1 MKIYHGSTE
10 IVSSPEIRETNRTLD
25 YGSGFYTTT
34 SFEQAQAWVKRRMDE
49 KNMSKGY
56 VCVYEYNEQ
65 LAAELKCLFFNA
77 PTEEWVDFVMK
88 NRTERDYTHKY
99 DIVYGPVANDRVYAA
114 FALYEGGL
122 INKEIL
128 ISELKAYR
136 LVDQYLFHTKE
147 ALKALTFIE
156 AKEITL

>member
-10 IVSSPEIRETNRTLD
+10 IVSS
-25 YGSGFYTTT
+25 
-34 SFEQAQAWVKRRMDE
+34 
-49 KNMSKGY
+49 
-56 VCVYEYNEQ
+56 
-65 LAAELKCLFFNA
+65 
-77 PTEEWVDFVMK
+77 
-88 NRTERDYTHKY
+88 
-99 DIVYGPVANDRVYAA
+99 
-114 FALYEGGL
+114 L

-147 ALKALTFIE
+147 ALKTLTFIE